1 MHFGLNIAYFCN
13 RTTVSIALKT
23 LRTYILLVT
32 LLFTSATGW
41 AQLPVEVADS
51 VNHYL
56 QQMAVSEKDT
66 DKRTAHNQMKKM
78 LARVLLKT
86 EVFQYPFSEVKQ
98 MAILNDP
105 KGEIRVWSW
114 YVPLRDS
121 PAEYG
126 CFVVRY
132 DAKKK
137 MCRVDEL
144 KNSDWPER
152 AEQTALKADQWM
164 GALYFNML
172 PVRSKGRDYFLLF
185 GWNAHSELSN
195 KKLVEVLHFQSG
207 KLKLGLPVFLR
218 DGKSA
223 KRLVFEYHKDAIF
236 TLEYSEDLKMIVFD
250 DLGPT
255 HPSFEGK
262 FAQYVPLQTFS
273 GYKQNKG
280 QWELERDVDFRR
292 SKKEKDGPFNDPGKP
307 DFKRER
313 NGRNPLTGE

>member
-1 MHFGLNIAYFCN
+1 LHTFD
-13 RTTVSIALKT
+13 TTQPFSIALKP
-23 LRTYILLVT
+23 LRTYTLLVA
-32 LLFTSATGW
+32 LLFAATGW
-41 AQLPVEVADS
+41 AQSPAEVADS

-56 QQMAVSEKDT
+56 QQMAVSEEDD
-66 DKRTAHNQMKKM
+66 DKLIAHERMKKL

-86 EVFQYPFSEVKQ
+86 EVFEYPFTEVKQ

-105 KGEIRVWSW
+105 KGELRVWSW
-114 YVPLRDS
+114 YVPLRDA

-144 KNSDWPER
+144 KSAAWPER
-152 AEQTALKADQWM
+152 PEQAALGANQWM
-164 GALYFNML
+164 GALYFNMH

-195 KKLVEVLHFQSG
+195 KKLVEVLHFQAG

-223 KRLVFEYHKDAIF
+223 KRLVFEYREDAIF
-236 TLEYSEDLKMIVFD
+236 TLEYSDDLKMIVFD

-262 FAQYVPLQTFS
+262 YAHYVPLQTFS
-273 GYKQNKG
+273 GYKQNQG
-280 QWELERDVDFRR
+280 QWELQRDVDFRR

-307 DFKRER
+307 DFKRNR
-313 NGRNPLTGE
+313 DGKNPLTGE

>member
-1 MHFGLNIAYFCN
+1 MRILHTFADVYTFFIP
-13 RTTVSIALKT
+13 LKPF
-23 LRTYILLVT
+23 RTYPMLVA
-32 LLFTSATGW
+32 LLFSVITGW
-41 AQLPVEVADS
+41 AQSPAEIADS

-56 QQMAVSEKDT
+56 QQMTVSQKDA
-66 DKRTAHNQMKKM
+66 DKLAAHNQMKRL

-86 EVFQYPFSEVKQ
+86 EIFEYPFSEVKQ

-105 KGEIRVWSW
+105 KGEIRIWSW
-114 YVPLRDS
+114 YVPLLDS

-144 KNSDWPER
+144 KNSAWPER
-152 AEQTALKADQWM
+152 PEQATMKADQWM
-164 GALYFNML
+164 GALYYKLL
-172 PVRSKGRDYFLLF
+172 PVRAKGRDYFLLF
-185 GWNAHSELSN
+185 GWNAHSKLSN

-207 KLKLGLPVFLR
+207 KLKLGLPVFIR
-218 DGKSA
+218 EGKSA
-223 KRLVFEYHKDAIF
+223 KRLVFEYHNDAIF

-255 HPSFEGK
+255 HPSLEGK
-262 FAQYVPLQTFS
+262 FAHYVPLQTFS
-273 GYKQNKG
+273 GYEQNKG
-280 QWELERDVDFRR
+280 QWELQRDIDYRR
-292 SKKEKDGPFNDPGKP
+292 SRKEKDGPFNDPGKP

-313 NGRNPLTGE
+313 NDRNPLTGE